1 MKEYEIKG
9 LSNEEIVLI
18 VKSLLATNRA
28 SNDDK
33 ELDLINGV
41 LEKMRKSVEA
51 D

>member
-28 SNDDK
+28 SNDHK
-33 ELDLINGV
+33 ERDLINEV